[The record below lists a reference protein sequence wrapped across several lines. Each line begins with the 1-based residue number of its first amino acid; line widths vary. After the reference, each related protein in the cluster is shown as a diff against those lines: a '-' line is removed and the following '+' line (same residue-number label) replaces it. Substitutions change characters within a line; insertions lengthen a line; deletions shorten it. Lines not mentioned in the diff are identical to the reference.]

1 MKKSTLIYCLL
12 ALGTLWSACDPRKSD
27 QGISLSAHEI
37 CDPATKDKQGCL
49 PLDDQHAVM
58 ITVQDGRPQLH
69 PLPAESM
76 QFGREKG
83 FGQFGAELLRSE
95 QGHRF
100 TPEGTRMVIEKDAL
114 VFTSAQQ
121 ENEFRVPFID
131 PQGGF
136 TMLLSQGDAVVVTTF
151 SSSASGNVD
160 CSKPI
165 DLTDKISGNSDNPCA
180 RITVLEN
187 ICFTSLGVA
196 EILDNAIDPDL
207 LVRIR
212 FKEDWLKDIFK
223 GRPEIGQNP
232 TAWMEFSARGFQ
244 KPIMAKPQASRLA
257 APLHFA
263 NNPTPGDAGD
273 GGCKNIEFQISSQIC
288 RFRLGDK
295 RIIYCDHALHS
306 ADDAA
311 GTNKSLILTLNQQG
325 CDLCLSREGDCVV
338 ISATSLSTCTESNF
352 CSSLEPCT
360 D

>member
-1 MKKSTLIYCLL
+1 MKKPTLMYCLL

-37 CDPATKDKQGCL
+37 CDPASKDKQGCHS
-49 PLDDQHAVM
+49 LDDQHAVL
-58 ITVQDGRPQLH
+58 ITVQDGRPRLH

-76 QFGREKG
+76 EFGRGKG

-100 TPEGTRMVIEKDAL
+100 TPQATRMVIEKDAL
-114 VFTSAQQ
+114 VFRSAKQ
-121 ENEFRVPFID
+121 EDEFRVPFND

-136 TMLLSQGDAVVVTTF
+136 TMLLSQGDDVVVTNF

-165 DLTDKISGNSDNPCA
+165 DLTDKISGNADHPCA
-180 RITVLEN
+180 RITVFEN

-196 EILDNAIDPDL
+196 EILDNAIDPNL

-212 FKEDWLKDIFK
+212 VKEDWLKDIFK

-232 TAWMEFSARGFQ
+232 TAWMEFNARGFL
-244 KPIMAKPQASRLA
+244 KPMVAKPQASRLA

-263 NNPTPGDAGD
+263 NNPTPIDAGD
-273 GGCKNIEFQISSQIC
+273 GGCKNVEFRTSSEIC

-295 RIIYCDHALHS
+295 RLIYCNHALYS
-306 ADDAA
+306 ADDPA
-311 GTNKSLILTLNQQG
+311 GNNKALVLTLNQQG
-325 CDLCLSREGDCVV
+325 CDLCLSREGDCVI

-352 CSSLEPCT
+352 CGSLEPCT
-360 D
+360 R